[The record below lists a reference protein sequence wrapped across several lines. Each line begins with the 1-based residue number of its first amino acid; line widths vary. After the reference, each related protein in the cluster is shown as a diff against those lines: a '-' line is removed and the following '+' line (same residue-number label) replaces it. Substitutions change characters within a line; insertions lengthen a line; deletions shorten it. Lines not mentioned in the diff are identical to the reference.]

1 MNSPRNP
8 DEMVPVTVLTGF
20 LGAGKTTLL
29 KRILT
34 EYHGKRIAVIENEFG
49 PESIDNELLVTD
61 QEEEII
67 ELSNGCVC
75 CTVRGD
81 LMRTL
86 NDLRVRRQAGELKF
100 ERVIIETTGMANP
113 GPVCQT
119 FFMDDDIAD
128 YYRLDAVVT
137 VVDAKHGMETL
148 DTQEE
153 AQKQIGFADR
163 ILVSKK
169 DLVTEAEYATLRRRI
184 VHMNP
189 RASIEAVHFG
199 ETDLKQLIDI
209 SGFNLNTI
217 LDIDPA
223 FLSDDHPDAAHDHE
237 HGHDHDHATCTD
249 PTHDHHDHE
258 NCGHDHSGD
267 QAHDHAHGHDNHDP
281 ATCTDP
287 THHHQAPKPAH
298 SDEIGAFVFKSNK
311 AFDPERLEEFLGGV
325 VQVYGPDLL
334 RYKGILFMKGINRRM
349 LFQGVHQMMGAE
361 PGKPWLA
368 NEKKS
373 TKMVFIGRKLPQ
385 DIFTK
390 GLEQCLVK

>member
-1 MNSPRNP
+1 
-8 DEMVPVTVLTGF
+8 MVPVTILTGF

-49 PESIDNELLVTD
+49 PESIDNDLLVQD
-61 QEEEII
+61 QDEEIV

-86 NDLRVRRQAGELKF
+86 NDLRKRRQAGDLNF

-119 FFMDDDIAD
+119 FFMDDDIAE

-137 VVDAKHGMETL
+137 IVDAKHGMETL
-148 DTQEE
+148 DQQEE
-153 AQKQIGFADR
+153 AQKQVGFADR

-169 DLVTEAEYATLRRRI
+169 DLVTDAEFAALRRRI

-189 RASIEAVHFG
+189 RASIEVVNFG
-199 ETDLKQLIDI
+199 ETDLKQILDI

-217 LDIDPA
+217 LDIDPQ
-223 FLSDDHPDAAHDHE
+223 FLADEHPDAAHDHDHDHAHCDHDHGHCEHE
-237 HGHDHDHATCTD
+237 HGHEHQHAHDHHHDHDHDHANCSH
-249 PTHDHHDHE
+249 PDHHH
-258 NCGHDHSGD
+258 
-267 QAHDHAHGHDNHDP
+267 
-281 ATCTDP
+281 
-287 THHHQAPKPAH
+287 PKPAH
-298 SDEIGAFVFKSNK
+298 DDTIGAFVFKSDK
-311 AFDPERLEEFLGGV
+311 PFDPERLEEFLGGV

-334 RYKGILFMKGINRRM
+334 RYKGILYMKGINKRM
-349 LFQGVHQMMGAE
+349 LFQGVHMLMGAE

-368 NEKKS
+368 NEKKT

-385 DIFTK
+385 EIFTK
-390 GLEQCLVK
+390 GLEQCLAK

>member
-1 MNSPRNP
+1 MNSPSSL
-8 DEMVPVTVLTGF
+8 DQMVPVTILTGF

-49 PESIDNELLVTD
+49 PESIDNDLLVQD

-86 NDLRVRRQAGELKF
+86 LDLRKRHESGELKF

-119 FFMDDDIAD
+119 FFMDDDIAE

-137 VVDAKHGMETL
+137 IVDAKHGMDTL
-148 DTQEE
+148 DEQEE
-153 AQKQIGFADR
+153 AQKQVGFADR
-163 ILVSKK
+163 ILISKK
-169 DLVTEAEYATLRRRI
+169 DLVTETEYAALRRRI

-189 RASIEAVHFG
+189 RAAIEVVNFG
-199 ETDLKQLIDI
+199 DTDLKKIIDI

-217 LDIDPA
+217 LDIDPL
-223 FLSDDHPDAAHDHE
+223 FLADDHPDAAHDHDHDHSHCDHDHGHCDHE
-237 HGHDHDHATCTD
+237 HGHDHEHA
-249 PTHDHHDHE
+249 HAHAH
-258 NCGHDHSGD
+258 
-267 QAHDHAHGHDNHDP
+267 AHDHDHDP
-281 ATCTDP
+281 ATCTNP
-287 THHHQAPKPAH
+287 EHNHGHAHKPAH
-298 SDEIGAFVFKSNK
+298 DDTIGAFVFKSDK
-311 AFDPERLEEFLGGV
+311 PFDPERLEEFLGGV

-334 RYKGILFMKGINRRM
+334 RYKGILYMKGINKRM
-349 LFQGVHQMMGAE
+349 LFQGVHMLMGAE

-368 NEKKS
+368 NEKKT

-385 DIFTK
+385 EIFTK
-390 GLEQCLVK
+390 GLEQCLAK

>member
-49 PESIDNELLVTD
+49 PESIDNDLLVTD

-86 NDLRVRRQAGELKF
+86 NDLRTRRQAGELNF

-137 VVDAKHGMETL
+137 IVDAKHGMETL

-153 AQKQIGFADR
+153 AQKQVGFADR

-169 DLVTEAEYATLRRRI
+169 DLVTEADYAALRHRI

-217 LDIDPA
+217 LDIDPE
-223 FLSDDHPDAAHDHE
+223 FLSDDHPDAAHDH
-237 HGHDHDHATCTD
+237 DHDHATCTD
-249 PTHDHHDHE
+249 PTHHHHDHD
-258 NCGHDHSGD
+258 HDHS
-267 QAHDHAHGHDNHDP
+267 HDHAHGHDA

-287 THHHQAPKPAH
+287 THHHHAPKPAH

-311 AFDPERLEEFLGGV
+311 PFDPERLEEFLGGV

-334 RYKGILFMKGINRRM
+334 RYKGILYMKGINRRM
-349 LFQGVHQMMGAE
+349 LFQGVHMMMGAE

-368 NEKKS
+368 NEKKT

-390 GLEQCLVK
+390 GLEQCLAK

>member
-8 DEMVPVTVLTGF
+8 DEMVPVTILTGF

-49 PESIDNELLVTD
+49 PESIDNDLLVTD

-86 NDLRVRRQAGELKF
+86 NDLRVRRQAGDLNF

-137 VVDAKHGMETL
+137 VVDAKHGMATL
-148 DTQEE
+148 DEQEE

-169 DLVTEAEYATLRRRI
+169 DLVTEAEFAALRRRI

-223 FLSDDHPDAAHDHE
+223 FLADEHPDAAHDHDHDHATCGHDHSHDHE
-237 HGHDHDHATCTD
+237 HGHDH
-249 PTHDHHDHE
+249 
-258 NCGHDHSGD
+258 GHD
-267 QAHDHAHGHDNHDP
+267 HDHAHCDNPEHN
-281 ATCTDP
+281 
-287 THHHQAPKPAH
+287 HAPHKPVH
-298 SDEIGAFVFKSNK
+298 NDEIGAFVFKSNK

-325 VQVYGPDLL
+325 VQVYGPDLM
-334 RYKGILFMKGINRRM
+334 RYKGILYMKGINRRM
-349 LFQGVHQMMGAE
+349 LFQGVHMMMGAE

-385 DIFTK
+385 EIFTK
-390 GLEQCLVK
+390 GLEQCLAK

>member
-1 MNSPRNP
+1 MNSPRSL
-8 DEMVPVTVLTGF
+8 DQMVPVTILTGF

-49 PESIDNELLVTD
+49 PESIDNDLLVQD
-61 QEEEII
+61 QDEEII

-86 NDLRVRRQAGELKF
+86 LDLRKRHESGELNF

-119 FFMDDDIAD
+119 FFMDDDIAE

-137 VVDAKHGMETL
+137 IVDAKHGMETL
-148 DTQEE
+148 DEQEE
-153 AQKQIGFADR
+153 AQKQVGFADR
-163 ILVSKK
+163 ILISKK
-169 DLVTEAEYATLRRRI
+169 DLVTEAEYAALRRRI

-189 RASIEAVHFG
+189 RASIEAVNFG
-199 ETDLKQLIDI
+199 DTDLKKIIDI

-217 LDIDPA
+217 LDIDPQ
-223 FLSDDHPDAAHDHE
+223 FLADDHPDAAHDHDHDHSHCDHD
-237 HGHDHDHATCTD
+237 HGHCDHDHDH
-249 PTHDHHDHE
+249 
-258 NCGHDHSGD
+258 G
-267 QAHDHAHGHDNHDP
+267 HDHAHGHAHDHDHDP
-281 ATCTDP
+281 ATCTNPD
-287 THHHQAPKPAH
+287 HNHGHSHKPAH
-298 SDEIGAFVFKSNK
+298 NDNIGAFVFKSDK
-311 AFDPERLEEFLGGV
+311 PFDPERLEEFLGGV

-334 RYKGILFMKGINRRM
+334 RYKGILYMKGINKRM
-349 LFQGVHQMMGAE
+349 LFQGVHMLMGAE

-368 NEKKS
+368 NEKKT

-385 DIFTK
+385 EIFTK
-390 GLEQCLVK
+390 GLEQCLAK

>member
-1 MNSPRNP
+1 MNSPRSL
-8 DEMVPVTVLTGF
+8 DQMVPVTILTGF

-49 PESIDNELLVTD
+49 PESIDNDLLVQD
-61 QEEEII
+61 QDEEII

-86 NDLRVRRQAGELKF
+86 LDLRKRHENGELNF

-119 FFMDDDIAD
+119 FFMDDDIAE

-137 VVDAKHGMETL
+137 IVDAKHGMETL
-148 DTQEE
+148 DEQEE
-153 AQKQIGFADR
+153 AQKQVGFADR
-163 ILVSKK
+163 ILISKK
-169 DLVTEAEYATLRRRI
+169 DLVTEAEYAALRRRI

-189 RASIEAVHFG
+189 RAAIEAVNFG
-199 ETDLKQLIDI
+199 DTDLKKIIDI

-217 LDIDPA
+217 LDIDPQ
-223 FLSDDHPDAAHDHE
+223 FLADDHPDAAHDHDHDHSHCDHD
-237 HGHDHDHATCTD
+237 HGHCDHDHDH
-249 PTHDHHDHE
+249 
-258 NCGHDHSGD
+258 G
-267 QAHDHAHGHDNHDP
+267 HDHAHGHAHDHDHDP
-281 ATCTDP
+281 ATCTNPD
-287 THHHQAPKPAH
+287 HNHGHSHKPAH
-298 SDEIGAFVFKSNK
+298 NDNIGAFVFKSDK
-311 AFDPERLEEFLGGV
+311 PFDPERLEEFLGGV

-334 RYKGILFMKGINRRM
+334 RYKGILYMKGINKRM
-349 LFQGVHQMMGAE
+349 LFQGVHMLMGAE

-368 NEKKS
+368 NEKKT

-385 DIFTK
+385 EIFTK
-390 GLEQCLVK
+390 GLEQCLAK

>member
-1 MNSPRNP
+1 MNSPRSI
-8 DEMVPVTVLTGF
+8 DQMVPVTILTGF

-49 PESIDNELLVTD
+49 PESIDNELLVQD

-86 NDLRVRRQAGELKF
+86 IDLRKRHESGALKF

-119 FFMDDDIAD
+119 FFMDDDIAE

-137 VVDAKHGMETL
+137 IVDAKHGMDTL
-148 DTQEE
+148 DEQEE
-153 AQKQIGFADR
+153 AQKQVGFADR
-163 ILVSKK
+163 ILISKK
-169 DLVTEAEYATLRRRI
+169 DLVTEAEYAALRRRI
-184 VHMNP
+184 VNMNP
-189 RASIEAVHFG
+189 RAAIEAVNFG
-199 ETDLKQLIDI
+199 DTDLKKIIDI

-217 LDIDPA
+217 LDIDPL
-223 FLSDDHPDAAHDHE
+223 FLADDHPDAAHDHDHDHSHCDHDHGHCDHE
-237 HGHDHDHATCTD
+237 HGHDH
-249 PTHDHHDHE
+249 
-258 NCGHDHSGD
+258 G
-267 QAHDHAHGHDNHDP
+267 HDHAHAHDHGHEHDA
-281 ATCTDP
+281 ATCTNPD
-287 THHHQAPKPAH
+287 HNHGHQHAKPAH
-298 SDEIGAFVFKSNK
+298 NDNIGAFVFKSDK
-311 AFDPERLEEFLGGV
+311 PFDPERLEEFLGGV

-334 RYKGILFMKGINRRM
+334 RYKGILYMKGINKRM
-349 LFQGVHQMMGAE
+349 LFQGVHMLMGAE

-368 NEKKS
+368 NEKKN

-385 DIFTK
+385 EIFTK
-390 GLEQCLVK
+390 GLEQCLAK

>member
-1 MNSPRNP
+1 MNSPRSL
-8 DEMVPVTVLTGF
+8 DQMVPVTILTGF

-49 PESIDNELLVTD
+49 PESIDNELLVQD
-61 QEEEII
+61 QDEEII

-86 NDLRVRRQAGELKF
+86 IDLRKRHESGELKF

-119 FFMDDDIAD
+119 FFMDDDIAE

-137 VVDAKHGMETL
+137 IVDAKHGMDTL
-148 DTQEE
+148 DEQEE
-153 AQKQIGFADR
+153 AQKQVGFADR
-163 ILVSKK
+163 ILISKK
-169 DLVTEAEYATLRRRI
+169 DLVTDAEYAALRRRI

-189 RASIEAVHFG
+189 RAAIEAVNFG
-199 ETDLKQLIDI
+199 DTDLKKIIDI

-217 LDIDPA
+217 LDIDPL
-223 FLSDDHPDAAHDHE
+223 FLADDHPDAAHDHDHDHSHCDHDHGHCDHE
-237 HGHDHDHATCTD
+237 HGHDH
-249 PTHDHHDHE
+249 
-258 NCGHDHSGD
+258 G
-267 QAHDHAHGHDNHDP
+267 HDHAHGHAHDHDP
-281 ATCTDP
+281 ATCTNPD
-287 THHHQAPKPAH
+287 HDHGHAHKPARDD
-298 SDEIGAFVFKSNK
+298 SIGAFVFKSDK
-311 AFDPERLEEFLGGV
+311 PFDPERLEEFLGGV

-334 RYKGILFMKGINRRM
+334 RYKGILYMKGINKRM
-349 LFQGVHQMMGAE
+349 LFQGVHMLMGAE

-368 NEKKS
+368 NEKKT

-385 DIFTK
+385 EIFTK
-390 GLEQCLVK
+390 GLEQCLAK

>member
-1 MNSPRNP
+1 
-8 DEMVPVTVLTGF
+8 MVPVTILTGF

-49 PESIDNELLVTD
+49 PESIDNDLLVQD
-61 QEEEII
+61 QDEEIV

-86 NDLRVRRQAGELKF
+86 NDLRKRRQAGDLNF

-119 FFMDDDIAD
+119 FFMDDDIAE

-137 VVDAKHGMETL
+137 IVDAKHGMETL
-148 DTQEE
+148 DEQEE
-153 AQKQIGFADR
+153 AQKQVGFADR

-169 DLVTEAEYATLRRRI
+169 DLVTDAEFAALRRRI

-189 RASIEAVHFG
+189 RASIEVVNFG
-199 ETDLKQLIDI
+199 ETDLKQILDI

-217 LDIDPA
+217 LDIDPQ
-223 FLSDDHPDAAHDHE
+223 FLADEHPDAAHDHDHDHAHCDHDHGHCE
-237 HGHDHDHATCTD
+237 HDHGHDHHHAHDHHHDHDHDHANCSH
-249 PTHDHHDHE
+249 PDHHH
-258 NCGHDHSGD
+258 
-267 QAHDHAHGHDNHDP
+267 
-281 ATCTDP
+281 
-287 THHHQAPKPAH
+287 PKPAH
-298 SDEIGAFVFKSNK
+298 DDTIGAFVFKSDK
-311 AFDPERLEEFLGGV
+311 PFDPERLEEFLGGV

-334 RYKGILFMKGINRRM
+334 RYKGILYMKGINKRM
-349 LFQGVHQMMGAE
+349 LFQGVHMLMGAE

-368 NEKKS
+368 NEKKT

-385 DIFTK
+385 EIFTK
-390 GLEQCLVK
+390 GLEQCLAK

>member
-8 DEMVPVTVLTGF
+8 DEMVPVTILTGF

-49 PESIDNELLVTD
+49 PESIDNELLVQD
-61 QEEEII
+61 QDEEII

-86 NDLRVRRQAGELKF
+86 NDLRTRRQAGELKF

-153 AQKQIGFADR
+153 AQKQVGFADR

-169 DLVTEAEYATLRRRI
+169 DLVTEPEYAALRRRI

-217 LDIDPA
+217 LDIDPQ
-223 FLSDDHPDAAHDHE
+223 FLADDHPDAAHDH
-237 HGHDHDHATCTD
+237 D
-249 PTHDHHDHE
+249 
-258 NCGHDHSGD
+258 
-267 QAHDHAHGHDNHDP
+267 HDHAHGHDHDHSTCGHDHSHDHDHGHDHGHDHDHDP
-281 ATCTDP
+281 ATCTN
-287 THHHQAPKPAH
+287 PAH
-298 SDEIGAFVFKSNK
+298 NHKPPHNDDIGAFVFKSNK
-311 AFDPERLEEFLGGV
+311 PFDPERLEEFLGGV
-325 VQVYGPDLL
+325 VQVYGTDLL
-334 RYKGILFMKGINRRM
+334 RYKGILYMKGINRRM
-349 LFQGVHQMMGAE
+349 LFQGVHMMMGAE

-368 NEKKS
+368 SEKKN

-385 DIFTK
+385 EIFTK
-390 GLEQCLVK
+390 GLEQCLAK

>member
-1 MNSPRNP
+1 
-8 DEMVPVTVLTGF
+8 MVPVTILTGF

-49 PESIDNELLVTD
+49 PESIDNELLVQD

-67 ELSNGCVC
+67 ELSNGCIC

-86 NDLRVRRQAGELKF
+86 LDLRKRHESGELKF

-119 FFMDDDIAD
+119 FFMDDDIAE

-137 VVDAKHGMETL
+137 IVDAKHGMVTL
-148 DTQEE
+148 DEQEE
-153 AQKQIGFADR
+153 AQKQVGFADR
-163 ILVSKK
+163 ILISKK
-169 DLVTEAEYATLRRRI
+169 DLVTEAEYAALRRRI

-189 RASIEAVHFG
+189 RASIEAVNFG
-199 ETDLKQLIDI
+199 DTDLKKIIDI

-217 LDIDPA
+217 LDIDPL
-223 FLSDDHPDAAHDHE
+223 FLADDHPDAAHDHE
-237 HGHDHDHATCTD
+237 HDHSHCDHDHGHCDHEHGHDHAHDHGHDHGHDHDAATCTNPD
-249 PTHDHHDHE
+249 HDH
-258 NCGHDHSGD
+258 GH
-267 QAHDHAHGHDNHDP
+267 QHA
-281 ATCTDP
+281 
-287 THHHQAPKPAH
+287 KPAH
-298 SDEIGAFVFKSNK
+298 NDNIGAFVFKSDK
-311 AFDPERLEEFLGGV
+311 PFDPERLEEFLGGV

-334 RYKGILFMKGINRRM
+334 RYKGILYMKGINKRM
-349 LFQGVHQMMGAE
+349 LFQGVHMLMGAE

-368 NEKKS
+368 NEKKT

-385 DIFTK
+385 EIFTK
-390 GLEQCLVK
+390 GLEQCLAK

>member
-1 MNSPRNP
+1 
-8 DEMVPVTVLTGF
+8 MVPVTILTGF

-49 PESIDNELLVTD
+49 PESIDNELLV
-61 QEEEII
+61 QEQDEEII

-86 NDLRVRRQAGELKF
+86 NDLRTRRQAGELKF

-153 AQKQIGFADR
+153 AQKQVGFADR

-169 DLVTEAEYATLRRRI
+169 DLVTEAEYAALRRRI

-217 LDIDPA
+217 LDIDPQ
-223 FLSDDHPDAAHDHE
+223 FLADDHPDAAHDH
-237 HGHDHDHATCTD
+237 DHW
-249 PTHDHHDHE
+249 
-258 NCGHDHSGD
+258 
-267 QAHDHAHGHDNHDP
+267 HDHAHGHDHDHSTCGHDHSHDHEHAHDHGHDHDP

-287 THHHQAPKPAH
+287 AH
-298 SDEIGAFVFKSNK
+298 NHKSPHNDDIGAFVFKSNK
-311 AFDPERLEEFLGGV
+311 PFDPERLEEFLGGV

-334 RYKGILFMKGINRRM
+334 RYKGILYMKGINRRM
-349 LFQGVHQMMGAE
+349 LFQGVHMMMGAE

-368 NEKKS
+368 SEKKN

-390 GLEQCLVK
+390 GLEQCLAKS

>member
-1 MNSPRNP
+1 
-8 DEMVPVTVLTGF
+8 MVPVTVLTGF

-49 PESIDNELLVTD
+49 PESIDNDLLVTD
-61 QEEEII
+61 QEEEIV

-148 DTQEE
+148 DKQEE
-153 AQKQIGFADR
+153 AQKQVGFADR

-217 LDIDPA
+217 LDIDPQ
-223 FLSDDHPDAAHDHE
+223 FLADEHPDAHDHDHSHCDHD
-237 HGHDHDHATCTD
+237 HGHCDHDHGHSHDHDHATCGHDHSHDHDHDHATCTD
-249 PTHDHHDHE
+249 PTH
-258 NCGHDHSGD
+258 
-267 QAHDHAHGHDNHDP
+267 
-281 ATCTDP
+281 
-287 THHHQAPKPAH
+287 HHHHPAPAH
-298 SDEIGAFVFKSNK
+298 NDEIGAFVFKSNK

-334 RYKGILFMKGINRRM
+334 RYKGILYMKGINRRM

-361 PGKPWLA
+361 PGKPWQP

-385 DIFTK
+385 EIFTK
-390 GLEQCLVK
+390 GLEQCLAK

>member
-1 MNSPRNP
+1 MNSPRSL
-8 DEMVPVTVLTGF
+8 DQMVPVTILTGF

-49 PESIDNELLVTD
+49 PESIDNELLVQD

-67 ELSNGCVC
+67 ELSNGCIC

-86 NDLRVRRQAGELKF
+86 LDLRKRHESGELKF

-119 FFMDDDIAD
+119 FFMDDDIAE

-137 VVDAKHGMETL
+137 IVDAKHGMDTL
-148 DTQEE
+148 DEQEE
-153 AQKQIGFADR
+153 AQKQVGFADR
-163 ILVSKK
+163 ILISKK
-169 DLVTEAEYATLRRRI
+169 DLVTEAEYAALRRRI

-189 RASIEAVHFG
+189 RASIEAVNFG
-199 ETDLKQLIDI
+199 DTDLKKIIDI

-217 LDIDPA
+217 LDIDPQ
-223 FLSDDHPDAAHDHE
+223 FLADDHPDAAHDHDHDHGHGHDHAHAHGHD

-249 PTHDHHDHE
+249 PDHDH
-258 NCGHDHSGD
+258 G
-267 QAHDHAHGHDNHDP
+267 
-281 ATCTDP
+281 
-287 THHHQAPKPAH
+287 HHHKPAH
-298 SDEIGAFVFKSNK
+298 NDNIGAFVFKSDK
-311 AFDPERLEEFLGGV
+311 PFDPERLEEFLGGV

-334 RYKGILFMKGINRRM
+334 RYKGILYMKGINKRM
-349 LFQGVHQMMGAE
+349 LFQGVHMLMGAE

-368 NEKKS
+368 NEKKT

-385 DIFTK
+385 EIFTK
-390 GLEQCLVK
+390 GLEQCLAK

>member
-8 DEMVPVTVLTGF
+8 DEMVPVTILTGF

-49 PESIDNELLVTD
+49 PESIDNELLV
-61 QEEEII
+61 QEQDEEII

-86 NDLRVRRQAGELKF
+86 NDLRTRRQAGELNF

-153 AQKQIGFADR
+153 AQKQVGFADR

-169 DLVTEAEYATLRRRI
+169 DLVTEAEFAALRRRI

-217 LDIDPA
+217 LDIDPQ
-223 FLSDDHPDAAHDHE
+223 FLADDHPDAAHDHE
-237 HGHDHDHATCTD
+237 HGHDHDHST
-249 PTHDHHDHE
+249 
-258 NCGHDHSGD
+258 CGHDHSHDHEHGHD
-267 QAHDHAHGHDNHDP
+267 HDHSTCGHDHSHDHDHAHDHDP
-281 ATCTDP
+281 ATCTN
-287 THHHQAPKPAH
+287 PAH
-298 SDEIGAFVFKSNK
+298 NHKPPHNDDIGAFVFKSNK
-311 AFDPERLEEFLGGV
+311 PFDPERLEEFLGGV

-334 RYKGILFMKGINRRM
+334 RYKGILYMKGINRRM
-349 LFQGVHQMMGAE
+349 LFQGVHMMMGAE

-368 NEKKS
+368 SENKN

-390 GLEQCLVK
+390 GLEQCLAKS

>member
-1 MNSPRNP
+1 
-8 DEMVPVTVLTGF
+8 MVPVTILTGF

-49 PESIDNELLVTD
+49 PESIDNDLLV
-61 QEEEII
+61 QEQDEEIV

-86 NDLRVRRQAGELKF
+86 NDLRKRRQAGDLNF

-119 FFMDDDIAD
+119 FLMDDDIAE

-137 VVDAKHGMETL
+137 IVDAKHGMETL
-148 DTQEE
+148 DQQEE
-153 AQKQIGFADR
+153 AQKQVGFADR

-169 DLVTEAEYATLRRRI
+169 DLVTEAEFSALRRRI

-189 RASIEAVHFG
+189 RASIEAVNFG
-199 ETDLKQLIDI
+199 ETDLKQILDI

-217 LDIDPA
+217 LDIDPQ
-223 FLSDDHPDAAHDHE
+223 FLADEHPDAAHDHDHAHCDHDHGHCE
-237 HGHDHDHATCTD
+237 HDHGHDHHHAHDHHHDHDHDHANCTH
-249 PTHDHHDHE
+249 PDHHH
-258 NCGHDHSGD
+258 
-267 QAHDHAHGHDNHDP
+267 
-281 ATCTDP
+281 
-287 THHHQAPKPAH
+287 PKPAH
-298 SDEIGAFVFKSNK
+298 DDTIGAFVFKSDK
-311 AFDPERLEEFLGGV
+311 PFDPERLEEFLGGV

-334 RYKGILFMKGINRRM
+334 RYKGILYMKGINKRM
-349 LFQGVHQMMGAE
+349 LFQGVHMLMGAE

-385 DIFTK
+385 EIFTK
-390 GLEQCLVK
+390 GLEQCLAK

>member
-49 PESIDNELLVTD
+49 PESIDNDLLVTD

-86 NDLRVRRQAGELKF
+86 NDLRTRRQAGEMNF

-153 AQKQIGFADR
+153 AQKQVGFADR

-169 DLVTEAEYATLRRRI
+169 DLVTEAEYAALRRRI

-217 LDIDPA
+217 LDIDPE
-223 FLSDDHPDAAHDHE
+223 FLSDEHPDAA
-237 HGHDHDHATCTD
+237 HDHDHATCTD
-249 PTHDHHDHE
+249 PTHHHHDHGHDHDHAT
-258 NCGHDHSGD
+258 CGHDHS
-267 QAHDHAHGHDNHDP
+267 HDHDHGHGHDA

-287 THHHQAPKPAH
+287 THHHHAPKPAH
-298 SDEIGAFVFKSNK
+298 NDEIGAFVFKSNK
-311 AFDPERLEEFLGGV
+311 PFDPERLEEFLGGV

-334 RYKGILFMKGINRRM
+334 RYKGILYMKGINRRM

-368 NEKKS
+368 NEKKT

-390 GLEQCLVK
+390 GLEQCLAK